1 MSCMEPMVSTARVA
15 AAVLLL
21 ATAGGCDDDGYT
33 GPCSKEERAVARE
46 VAHPK
51 GLKLKFV
58 RDYDESCV
66 ADLRVDQAGAALE
79 YYRQQLPRQGWELR
93 IRDKAGAVFAKDG
106 MRFAVRLEPGPEP
119 MSYILIT
126 KDEAS

>member
-1 MSCMEPMVSTARVA
+1 MEPMVLTARVA

-21 ATAGGCDDDGYT
+21 AIAAGCDNDGYT
-33 GPCSKEERAVARE
+33 GPCSKEEQAVARE

-51 GLKLKFV
+51 GLRLKFV

-66 ADLRVDQAGAALE
+66 ADLREDQAEAALE
-79 YYRQQLPRQGWELR
+79 YYWQQLPRRGWELR

-106 MRFAVRLEPGPEP
+106 MRFAVRL
-119 MSYILIT
+119 
-126 KDEAS
+126 